1 MQVAEVGVVAG
12 IVVVVDGSKAAKLV
26 VVIRSRRD
34 ELVVEVDQG
43 KDIKMLI
50 FTYEYNSKLI
60 FIFISTTS
68 SCTDGAIVVSHCE

>member
-1 MQVAEVGVVAG
+1 MIVVWTVLPLPRRKRTVQVAEVEVVAG
-12 IVVVVDGSKAAKLV
+12 IAVVGDGSEAAKAV

-50 FTYEYNSKLI
+50 YLHTKITAS
-60 FIFISTTS
+60 
-68 SCTDGAIVVSHCE
+68 

>member
-1 MQVAEVGVVAG
+1 MIVVWTVLPLPRRKRTVQVAEVEVVAG
-12 IVVVVDGSKAAKLV
+12 IAVVDDGSEAAKAV

-50 FTYEYNSKLI
+50 IYIRK
-60 FIFISTTS
+60 
-68 SCTDGAIVVSHCE
+68 

>member
-12 IVVVVDGSKAAKLV
+12 IVVVVDGSKAAKVV
-26 VVIRSRRD
+26 VVIRSQRD

-50 FTYEYNSKLI
+50 YLHTKITAS
-60 FIFISTTS
+60 
-68 SCTDGAIVVSHCE
+68 